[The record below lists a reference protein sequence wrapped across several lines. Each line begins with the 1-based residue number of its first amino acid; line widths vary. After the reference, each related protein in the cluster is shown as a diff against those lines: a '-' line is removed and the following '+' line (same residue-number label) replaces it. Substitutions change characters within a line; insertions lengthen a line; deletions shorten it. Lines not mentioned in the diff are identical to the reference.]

1 MDALLNPTTILIIAA
16 LMFIE
21 LVVLTRLFAR
31 RADQRNVG
39 ITVGNVLAGV
49 CLMAAIASEMSDQA
63 TWMTGACLVG
73 ALVAHTVEIWL
84 RLR

>member
-1 MDALLNPTTILIIAA
+1 MDILLNPTTMVIIAA

-21 LVVLTRLFAR
+21 MVVLTRVFAR
-31 RADQRNVG
+31 RKDQRNVG

-63 TWMTGACLVG
+63 TWMTGACLMG
-73 ALVAHTVEIWL
+73 ALVAHSVELWL